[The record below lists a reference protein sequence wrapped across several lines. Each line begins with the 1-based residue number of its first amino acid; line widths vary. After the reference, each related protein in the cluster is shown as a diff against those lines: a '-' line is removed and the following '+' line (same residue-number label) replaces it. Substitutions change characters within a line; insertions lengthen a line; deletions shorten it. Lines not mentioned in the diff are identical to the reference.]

1 MLHYAIIF
9 FLIAL
14 IAAIYGFGGLVVG
27 LATGAKVLCALF
39 MAVAAIT
46 LAIDWPHLR

>member
-9 FLIAL
+9 FLIAR
-14 IAAIYGFGGLVVG
+14 IAAIYGSGGLVVG